1 LGEVIQGKIVLGPI
15 DLFYGQNLR
24 KFKIR
29 LHMMVVFAAE
39 NVHNFTALYE
49 NNGGVK
55 AIRSY
60 ENKT

>member
-1 LGEVIQGKIVLGPI
+1 
-15 DLFYGQNLR
+15 
-24 KFKIR
+24 
-29 LHMMVVFAAE
+29 MVVFAAE

-60 ENKT
+60 ENKTWHKDYFILMI